1 MLRTISFVIILSGTL
16 YAQTYSTTC
25 TLYPGAAACTTTTA
39 GGEANKT
46 AEKQQYDA
54 GEKVGSGIG
63 MAIFRAHF
71 PGWRRKYCS
80 RHPEQPY
87 DYRNAAGD
95 SITGTCP
102 TLNQL
107 ANEAAGEFRGKH
119 PYAVQSPEH
128 AQAMDKYIFDNK
140 LSPWEPKSYEKA
152 AAATAPKNEE
162 SKKDDKDKDK
172 EKK

>member
-1 MLRTISFVIILSGTL
+1 MLRTISLVIILSGTL
-16 YAQTYSTTC
+16 YAQTYNTSC
-25 TLYPGAAACTTTTA
+25 TLYPGAAVCTTTTA
-39 GGEANKT
+39 DGGANKAA
-46 AEKQQYDA
+46 AERQQQYDA
-54 GEKVGSGIG
+54 GEKVGAGIG
-63 MAIFRAHF
+63 MGIFRAHF

-80 RHPEQPY
+80 QHPEQPY
-87 DYRNAAGD
+87 DYRNARGD

-128 AQAMDKYIFDNK
+128 AQAMDKYIADNK

-162 SKKDDKDKDK
+162 SKKDKDK